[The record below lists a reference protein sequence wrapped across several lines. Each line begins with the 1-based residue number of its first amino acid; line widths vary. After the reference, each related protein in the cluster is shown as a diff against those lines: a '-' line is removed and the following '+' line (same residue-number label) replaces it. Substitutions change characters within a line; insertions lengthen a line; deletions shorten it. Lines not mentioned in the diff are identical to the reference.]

1 MILPPDSRLANIYRD
16 IYGDMYYCFIVFA
29 LAYWKQIATP
39 AKEDISTA
47 DRLARQ
53 SLAPLRPPLR
63 GSPPQLRDLKV
74 PASKRRTNRID
85 HSMTAKPIIFPFPLS
100 DTIMQA
106 IDGDK
111 KRTQMP
117 VYPKTKQRI
126 LSRKREHQTYD
137 DVLNILLDT
146 VEIGDKG
153 EEYGVIFLHSVFIG
167 EEIKKLKKPL
177 PLTLNIAENG
187 YIQLANTEYSILV
200 SSPNVKEAI
209 EEAQLQFSDGFELF
223 NNPALNLSPAAKA
236 RGERFKD
243 AVWM

>member
-1 MILPPDSRLANIYRD
+1 
-16 IYGDMYYCFIVFA
+16 
-29 LAYWKQIATP
+29 
-39 AKEDISTA
+39 
-47 DRLARQ
+47 
-53 SLAPLRPPLR
+53 
-63 GSPPQLRDLKV
+63 
-74 PASKRRTNRID
+74 
-85 HSMTAKPIIFPFPLS
+85 MTAKPIIFPFPLS

-111 KRTQMP
+111 KRTQMT

-153 EEYGVIFLHSVFIG
+153 EEYGVIFLHSVFVGG
-167 EEIKKLKKPL
+167 EMKKLKKPL

-209 EEAQLQFSDGFELF
+209 EEAQLQFSDGFGFF